1 MQQASAGLLMYRK
14 SGSVLE
20 VFLVHPGGPF
30 GAKRDQG
37 AWSIPKG
44 LIGEERQVLRLG
56 ARGLLN
62 KQIAGELGIVE
73 GTVKQHRGA
82 GTRKLGIVS
91 VAELVP
97 LVRSLDPLTEESSV
111 LQTLEAAK
119 RLLESLADRSIRGG
133 RHVRAALRQIA
144 KAIEANKRRA

>member
-1 MQQASAGLLMYRK
+1 M
-14 SGSVLE
+14 
-20 VFLVHPGGPF
+20 
-30 GAKRDQG
+30 
-37 AWSIPKG
+37 
-44 LIGEERQVLRLG
+44 
-56 ARGLLN
+56 
-62 KQIAGELGIVE
+62 
-73 GTVKQHRGA
+73 
-82 GTRKLGIVS
+82 RKLGIVS

-144 KAIEANKRRA
+144 EFLLSSKSLRYTFILYASTIPEEACASHGERNS